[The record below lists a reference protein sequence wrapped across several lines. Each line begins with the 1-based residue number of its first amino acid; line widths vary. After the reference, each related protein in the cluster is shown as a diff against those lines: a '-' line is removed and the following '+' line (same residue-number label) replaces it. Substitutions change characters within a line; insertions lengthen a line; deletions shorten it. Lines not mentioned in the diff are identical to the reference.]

1 MNCVT
6 TSQNQTASELRVND
20 VLTIFLV
27 NDVLNV
33 VTYALYR
40 SFAIRLTPLNPMPS
54 MPYALYHTPQA
65 IIEESSNERQPILP
79 LPM

>member
-1 MNCVT
+1 MNWVT

-33 VTYALYR
+33 VTYPHGSMKNSLKLEAEPPGPI
-40 SFAIRLTPLNPMPS
+40 FPLNPF
-54 MPYALYHTPQA
+54 
-65 IIEESSNERQPILP
+65 SNYDGPV
-79 LPM
+79 PMMEFMSF